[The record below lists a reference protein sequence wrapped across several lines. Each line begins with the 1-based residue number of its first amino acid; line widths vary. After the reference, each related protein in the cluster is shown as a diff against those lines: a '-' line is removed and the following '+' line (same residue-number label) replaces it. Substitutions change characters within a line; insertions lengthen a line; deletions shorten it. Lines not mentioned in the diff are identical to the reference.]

1 MTGERNWQVYPKS
14 GICLDVRYTSLNPN
28 DKKWVRFYYKGLR
41 GMGHSRDDAR
51 YFTNSK
57 IDCIASGR

>member
-1 MTGERNWQVYPKS
+1 MNNERNWQVYPKS
-14 GICLDVRYTSLNPN
+14 TICLDIRYKNLNPKN
-28 DKKWVRFYYKGLR
+28 KTWVRFYYKGLR
-41 GMGHSRDDAR
+41 GMGTSRDDAR